1 MVCFFLVS
9 ICFFCLRSLRFVILR
24 IELCHCSM
32 LFIQNFIMLYDSVR
46 TFVLLREFF
55 EMHSNCVCL
64 VNLCANCNSS
74 CCLRIIWG
82 PTVEGQEYANWIQQT
97 SQARF
102 GFFFTHTRTRLFLHQ
117 HSSTVQNTNGMS
129 CGTLCFNFP
138 SVNIILMAIWTC
150 FTQIVRSYF
159 HSFLILWI

>member
-9 ICFFCLRSLRFVILR
+9 ICFFAFVRFVSLFSALSFAIVRCYLFK
-24 IELCHCSM
+24 ISLCYMIQFVH
-32 LFIQNFIMLYDSVR
+32 LFYCANFSKCIR
-46 TFVLLREFF
+46 TVY
-55 EMHSNCVCL
+55 L

-74 CCLRIIWG
+74 YCLRIIWG

-97 SQARF
+97 SKARF
-102 GFFFTHTRTRLFLHQ
+102 GFFSLTRARDFFSTS
-117 HSSTVQNTNGMS
+117 SSTVQNTIGMS